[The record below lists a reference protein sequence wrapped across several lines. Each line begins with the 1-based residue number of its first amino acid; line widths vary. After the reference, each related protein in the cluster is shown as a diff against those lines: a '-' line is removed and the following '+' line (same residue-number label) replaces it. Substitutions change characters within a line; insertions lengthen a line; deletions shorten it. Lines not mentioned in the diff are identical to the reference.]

1 MSEILRELITFGDV
15 DLEERE
21 KFEERYREEQKV
33 LQKLRSKKR
42 FRRRQCEKAMMLELK
57 DLAKKLKSYTQG
69 KSLKD
74 RLIKEES
81 ER

>member
-1 MSEILRELITFGDV
+1 MSENLKELITFGDV

-42 FRRRQCEKAMMLELK
+42 FRRRQCEKAGLKILK
-57 DLAKKLKSYTQG
+57 DMVKRMTYEKK
-69 KSLKD
+69 
-74 RLIKEES
+74 
-81 ER
+81 